1 MVWLNRLKPY
11 LGPEVL
17 SSKEGDWY
25 TFEHSVEYRESQ
37 LRFLEILQQADGN
50 RLYHV
55 LENNPY
61 HIDTLMQLSEMMV
74 QQGDLGMFY
83 FLNLFSYRIA
93 KLIFI
98 HLILL

>member
-1 MVWLNRLKPY
+1 MKQY
-11 LGPEVL
+11 IGSEAIT
-17 SSKEGDWY
+17 SKEGDWY

-74 QQGDLGMFY
+74 QQGDLGMFFPFY
-83 FLNLFSYRIA
+83 LTSFRSC
-93 KLIFI
+93 
-98 HLILL
+98 